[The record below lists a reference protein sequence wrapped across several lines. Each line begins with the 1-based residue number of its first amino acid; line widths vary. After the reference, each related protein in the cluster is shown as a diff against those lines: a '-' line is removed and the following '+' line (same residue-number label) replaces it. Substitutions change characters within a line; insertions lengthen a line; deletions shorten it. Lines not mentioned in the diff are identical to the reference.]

1 VYSKIKYPENTAF
14 LCMCKIKYPENTAF
28 LCMCQ
33 CNTRV
38 HCKKGLVI

>member
-1 VYSKIKYPENTAF
+1 VYS
-14 LCMCKIKYPENTAF
+14 KIKYPENTAF